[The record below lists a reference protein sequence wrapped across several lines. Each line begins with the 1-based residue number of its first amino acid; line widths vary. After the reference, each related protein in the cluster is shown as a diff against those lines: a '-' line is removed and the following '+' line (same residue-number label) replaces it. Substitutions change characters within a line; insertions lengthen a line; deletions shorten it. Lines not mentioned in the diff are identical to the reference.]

1 MDSVQTEKPKR
12 KRSKRK
18 ALAHIATF
26 KVAAARALKSEWF
39 FNRVISNEP
48 ESKRDMRG
56 TILVKALDTVKNWD
70 AVLKS
75 ASEARERAGKVVR
88 DLTGELG
95 TSSAEDTVVELPAV

>member
-1 MDSVQTEKPKR
+1 MESVQTEKPKR

-18 ALAHIATF
+18 ALAHIAAF

-95 TSSAEDTVVELPAV
+95 TASAEDTVVELPAV